1 MSLQPLGDE
10 YLMTEP
16 PLKVFLIKTPANNR
30 GLKLINDLASD
41 QFVNLQIFEAI
52 MIDSAETL
60 SKSDV
65 LVRGEVFEAYTGRGL
80 SYPEIGCAA
89 SHNGIRHLISR
100 LDIGAVV
107 FEDDAAI
114 INLDNFHR
122 VCADFLKTYNNEAAV
137 LSLTLPTKFTRR
149 HRDTVAPR
157 LIKLFGPTPL
167 AAAYAIT
174 PLAAARLYKSNSE
187 ITYVADWP
195 NADVN
200 FFCLTS
206 PLATHNQDDSSS
218 TIDPSNSLKR
228 SQSSISRRVQIL
240 FCIDYVLHARKY
252 ISFRDY
258 IAYHFKKPFLYYLD
272 VSRIK
277 IFLALGI

>member
-1 MSLQPLGDE
+1 VSLQPLGDE
-10 YLMTEP
+10 YLMTEL

-30 GLKLINDLASD
+30 GLKLINALASD
-41 QFVNLQIFEAI
+41 QSVSLHIFEAI
-52 MIDSAETL
+52 MIDSAKTL
-60 SKSDV
+60 SNSGV
-65 LVRGEVFEAYTGRGL
+65 SVRGEVFKAYTGRDL
-80 SYPEIGCAA
+80 SFPEIGCAA
-89 SHNGIRHLISR
+89 SHNEIRHLISS

-114 INLDNFHR
+114 IDFDNFHR
-122 VCADFLKTYNNEAAV
+122 VCADFLKAYNNEAAV
-137 LSLTLPTKFTRR
+137 LSLTLPTKLARR
-149 HRDTVAPR
+149 HGDRAATR
-157 LIKLFGPTPL
+157 LIKLFGPAPL

-174 PLAAARLYKSNSE
+174 PLAAARLFKTNSE

-206 PLATHNQDDSSS
+206 PLATHNEDDSSS

-228 SQSSISRRVQIL
+228 NQSSISRRIQL
-240 FCIDYVLHARKY
+240 LLCIDYVRRARKY

>member
-10 YLMTEP
+10 YLMTEL

-30 GLKLINDLASD
+30 GLKLINALASD
-41 QFVNLQIFEAI
+41 QSVNLQIFEAI
-52 MIDSAETL
+52 MIDSAKTL
-60 SKSDV
+60 SKSGIS
-65 LVRGEVFEAYTGRGL
+65 VRGEVFNARTGRDL

-89 SHNGIRHLISR
+89 SHNGIRHLISS

-114 INLDNFHR
+114 IDFDNFHR
-122 VCADFLKTYNNEAAV
+122 VCTDFLKTYNNEAAV
-137 LSLTLPTKFTRR
+137 LSLTFPTKFARR
-149 HRDTVAPR
+149 HRDTATTR
-157 LIKLFGPTPL
+157 LIKLFGPAPL

-206 PLATHNQDDSSS
+206 PLATHNEDDSSS
-218 TIDPSNSLKR
+218 TIDPSNSLR
-228 SQSSISRRVQIL
+228 RNQSSVSRRLQIL
-240 FCIDYVLHARKY
+240 FCVDFVLRARKY